1 MSSTDQEL
9 EALTDEGG
17 YLTTTQA
24 AAYLS
29 ISVSSIN
36 KLREEGAF
44 PFYKFG
50 TIVRFKKDELNKYAT
65 TCALTFDTTGDA

>member
-1 MSSTDQEL
+1 MSATDQEL
-9 EALTDEGG
+9 DALADEGG

-50 TIVRFKKDELNKYAT
+50 TIVRFKKGELDKYAES
-65 TCALTFDTTGDA
+65 CALTFDNNGDT